1 VLHDCSLHVIRRSSV
16 SQSVSRIESSSQ
28 LHYLSLSLFLL
39 NPTIHHPKRRMNTYF
54 LSCQQTPSSLSNPPT
69 GAARAATKPRQ
80 TRHTDGGSSGLGGVG
95 WSRSSG
101 FSSRNRARIG
111 RVAETPGSLHGP
123 ADPASARSTNRE
135 RVKGKTDKTIRDDH
149 HRISMKGH
157 ASGRTHTVA
166 SIMYSPTTSQPPFS
180 FEASN
185 RSPL

>member
-1 VLHDCSLHVIRRSSV
+1 MLHDCSLHVIRRSSV

-149 HRISMKGH
+149 HRK
-157 ASGRTHTVA
+157 
-166 SIMYSPTTSQPPFS
+166 TTKRPRKRKNTYGGICVQSYYYFTATFQL
-180 FEASN
+180 
-185 RSPL
+185 RSK